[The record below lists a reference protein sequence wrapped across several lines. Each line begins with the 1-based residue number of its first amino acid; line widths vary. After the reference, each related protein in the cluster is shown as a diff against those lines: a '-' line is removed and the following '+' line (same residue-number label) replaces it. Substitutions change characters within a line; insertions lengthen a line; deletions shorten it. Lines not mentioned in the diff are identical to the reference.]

1 MKMMQNETPS
11 SSWLVKDT
19 SASIRQTS
27 IDIDLPLSQEN
38 ELVMQKLIDFVRFS
52 QDKILNKDEIVRPA
66 VGLAA
71 SQIGANINMFYMKI
85 EIYNNEETEIILSF
99 EHALINPKITAYS
112 KEMCYINEGEGCL
125 SVDFDH
131 KGYVPRHYKLTIE
144 GYDYL
149 KKEHVNITVRGY
161 EAIVFQH
168 EYNHL
173 EGKLYYDRINQENP
187 LYSEESWIKI

>member
-19 SASIRQTS
+19 TVSIRQAS
-27 IDIDLPLSQEN
+27 SEVELPLTPEN
-38 ELVMQKLIDFVRFS
+38 ELVMQKLIDFVRYS
-52 QDKILNKDEIVRPA
+52 QDKVLNQNEIIRPA

-71 SQIGANINMFYMKI
+71 SQINANINMFYMKI
-85 EIYNNEETEIILSF
+85 EIYNNEETEIVLSF
-99 EHALINPKITAYS
+99 EHALINPKITGYS
-112 KEMCYINEGEGCL
+112 KEMCHINEGEGCL
-125 SVDFDH
+125 SVDIDH

-149 KKEHVNITVRGY
+149 KQQQVNITARGY

-173 EGKLYYDRINQENP
+173 EGKLYYDRINNENP
-187 LYSEESWIKI
+187 FYSEESWIKI